1 MDTVESNQHEDD
13 LKIQMKLSHNLGF
26 LDKKE
31 KLIFLLRLLRLLLE
45 LDTFLASCRILKIL
59 CSYSWNY

>member
-1 MDTVESNQHEDD
+1 MATVESNQHEDD

-31 KLIFLLRLLRLLLE
+31 KLIFLLRLLTAFGIRYI
-45 LDTFLASCRILKIL
+45 FGFM
-59 CSYSWNY
+59 